1 MRGLVGAVTMLT
13 LMGWFSQ
20 HAFEMLDRMQDRVD
34 VMQRAVSVR
43 EASVGIE
50 APPLIEAG
58 HAKKDWKALLG
69 ATDDLPSGTKQR
81 AVWVAQTEA
90 LLSGGPITEGDR
102 RRLAGRDDRR
112 RPHVKAHLRDQ

>member
-1 MRGLVGAVTMLT
+1 MRGLVGAATMLT
-13 LMGWFSQ
+13 VMGWFSQ
-20 HAFEMLDRMQDRVD
+20 QAFAMLDRMQDRAE
-34 VMQRAVSVR
+34 VMERAVSVA
-43 EASVGIE
+43 EASVGIK
-50 APPLIEAG
+50 APPLIETG
-58 HAKKDWKALLG
+58 HVKKDWKALLG

-112 RPHVKAHLRDQ
+112 RPHVKPHLGDQ